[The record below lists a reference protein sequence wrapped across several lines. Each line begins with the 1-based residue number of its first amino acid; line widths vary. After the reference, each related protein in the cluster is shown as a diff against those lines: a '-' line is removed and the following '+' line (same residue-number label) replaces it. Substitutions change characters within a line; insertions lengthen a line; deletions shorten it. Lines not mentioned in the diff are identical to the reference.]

1 MKNIIYLSILCIA
14 SYFMTSCIDD
24 ESKDFQFNMPNVIIG
39 SDDDINFPVGKE
51 KAYTPTI
58 EWANT
63 DSTNYDFLW
72 TYNGREKLST
82 EKVLKHTFTD
92 AGTFYLTFQMT
103 DRTNKLTYGQDFKLT
118 VSSEYFLGWLILA
131 EDETDGHS
139 ALSFIHMNTR
149 ELYPDIYKTL
159 YPHNPLGSKP
169 YRMEAHYTTKTDEI
183 LIMQKGGDGLIE
195 LDGSN
200 FKKVIRTEEEFIG
213 GTYPY
218 IGFNPIRV
226 AYTHKGPEL
235 LLTEQG
241 EIYDRINRK
250 TTSMF
255 QTAFYSTIPFLHMS
269 GKTSF
274 TYFTFSGST
283 NFQLM
288 FDNANKRWL
297 ACHNTSTIPYA
308 IPIFTKGYTDESYP
322 RAFDFCNGMDPNIDL
337 VYAETCNEST
347 NNCYL
352 VQILKDN
359 NTDCY
364 YIQVPTLTFSTSNY
378 RITVTKPE
386 QKEFASGYA
395 IDNKTQYC
403 LLRGTGTSFTA
414 NPHLFFSIGKKVY
427 FYRWT
432 NDKIYLYKDFGI
444 GENAPTGDLVSM
456 HTNGNATEMGFAF
469 SDGHFY
475 ICNITKNIIDK
486 IARGDINPLTDNQI
500 EIQHY
505 SGLGKI
511 VHSIFKYGKSANYL
525 NAKIA
530 Y

>member
-1 MKNIIYLSILCIA
+1 MKNIIYLSILFIA

-139 ALSFIHMNTR
+139 ALSFIHMQTY
-149 ELYPDIYKTL
+149 ELYPDVYKTL
-159 YPHNPLGSKP
+159 YPNDPLGSKP
-169 YRMEAHYTTKTDEI
+169 YRMETHYTTKTDEI
-183 LIMQKGGDGLIE
+183 LIMQKGGEGLIE

-213 GTYPY
+213 GEYPY
-218 IGFNPIRV
+218 AGFNPIRV

-235 LLTEQG
+235 LLTDQG

-255 QTAFYSTIPFLHMS
+255 QTAS
-269 GKTSF
+269 
-274 TYFTFSGST
+274 
-283 NFQLM
+283 
-288 FDNANKRWL
+288 
-297 ACHNTSTIPYA
+297 
-308 IPIFTKGYTDESYP
+308 
-322 RAFDFCNGMDPNIDL
+322 
-337 VYAETCNEST
+337 
-347 NNCYL
+347 
-352 VQILKDN
+352 
-359 NTDCY
+359 
-364 YIQVPTLTFSTSNY
+364 
-378 RITVTKPE
+378 
-386 QKEFASGYA
+386 
-395 IDNKTQYC
+395 
-403 LLRGTGTSFTA
+403 
-414 NPHLFFSIGKKVY
+414 
-427 FYRWT
+427 
-432 NDKIYLYKDFGI
+432 
-444 GENAPTGDLVSM
+444 
-456 HTNGNATEMGFAF
+456 
-469 SDGHFY
+469 
-475 ICNITKNIIDK
+475 
-486 IARGDINPLTDNQI
+486 
-500 EIQHY
+500 
-505 SGLGKI
+505 
-511 VHSIFKYGKSANYL
+511 
-525 NAKIA
+525 
-530 Y
+530 

>member
-1 MKNIIYLSILCIA
+1 
-14 SYFMTSCIDD
+14 
-24 ESKDFQFNMPNVIIG
+24 
-39 SDDDINFPVGKE
+39 
-51 KAYTPTI
+51 
-58 EWANT
+58 
-63 DSTNYDFLW
+63 
-72 TYNGREKLST
+72 
-82 EKVLKHTFTD
+82 
-92 AGTFYLTFQMT
+92 MT

-139 ALSFIHMNTR
+139 ALSFIHMQTY
-149 ELYPDIYKTL
+149 ELYPDVYKTL
-159 YPHNPLGSKP
+159 YPNDPLGSKP
-169 YRMEAHYTTKTDEI
+169 YRMETHYTTKTDEI
-183 LIMQKGGDGLIE
+183 LIMQKGGEGLIE

-213 GTYPY
+213 GEYPY
-218 IGFNPIRV
+218 AGFNPIRV

-235 LLTEQG
+235 LLTDQG

-255 QTAFYSTIPFLHMS
+255 QTASYSTIPFLHVS
-269 GKTSF
+269 GNTSF
-274 TYFTFSGST
+274 TYFTFPGST

-297 ACHNTSTIPYA
+297 AYHNTSTIPYA

-322 RAFDFCNGMDPNIDL
+322 GAFDFCNGMNANIDL
-337 VYAETCNEST
+337 AYAETCNEST
-347 NNCYL
+347 NSCYL
-352 VQILKDN
+352 VHVLKDN
-359 NTDCY
+359 TTNNHY
-364 YIQVPTLTFSTSNY
+364 LQVSTLTFSTSNY

-386 QKEFASGYA
+386 QKEFASGYG
-395 IDNKTQYC
+395 IDDKTQYC

-414 NPHLFFSIGKKVY
+414 DPHLFFSIGKKVY
-427 FYRWT
+427 FYRWS
-432 NDKIYLYKDFGI
+432 NDKIYLYKDFGT

-456 HTNGNATEMGFAF
+456 HTNGNAIEMGFAF

-486 IARGDINPLTDNQI
+486 IARGDIDPLTDNSI

-511 VHSIFKYGKSANYL
+511 VHSAFKYGKSANYL